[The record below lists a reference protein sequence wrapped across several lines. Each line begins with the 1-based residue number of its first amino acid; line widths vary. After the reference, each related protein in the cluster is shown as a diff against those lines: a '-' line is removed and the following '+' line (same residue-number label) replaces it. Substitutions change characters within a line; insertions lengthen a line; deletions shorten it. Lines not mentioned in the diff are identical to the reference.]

1 MENIYKTTAVSTG
14 GRDGKVDVENSPL
27 QFDMALP
34 PELGGMKESGANP
47 EQLFAA
53 GYSTCFGSAM
63 QHAMRSQHVHTSV
76 PVIHLTVGIGKAEA
90 GGYQLSVEIVAVFK
104 GIDQTTA
111 DSLMKEAHDVC
122 PYSRATRGNIEVT
135 LKTILE

>member
-1 MENIYKTTAVSTG
+1 MESIYKTTAVSTG
-14 GRDGKVDVENSPL
+14 GRDGKVNVENSPL
-27 QFDMALP
+27 EFEMALP
-34 PELGGMKESGANP
+34 SELGGAKESGANP

-63 QHAMRSQHVHTSV
+63 QHALRTQKVHTSV
-76 PVIHLTVGIGKAEA
+76 PVIHLTVGIGNAA
-90 GGYQLSVEIVAVFK
+90 DGGFQLGVEITAVFK
-104 GIDQTTA
+104 GIDQATA

-122 PYSRATRGNIEVT
+122 PYSRATRGNIDVI